1 MDCTRY
7 SRRNSGC
14 DCVCLLANNPDG
26 RSQELRNDHE
36 PTRMD
41 RPDHCCRNTSNACW
55 YFLDDVSSGRPQTV
69 AERCSTSPS
78 AAKPLS
84 FCLSAFLG
92 VYSHPAASDND
103 SINLSA
109 HVQNLCGCKPDP
121 VRPERTLSLPKGKS
135 KGERRDTHKFQT

>member
-1 MDCTRY
+1 MDCTRH

-14 DCVCLLANNPDG
+14 DCVCVLANSPDG
-26 RSQELRNDHE
+26 RSQGLRNDHE

-41 RPDHCCRNTSNACW
+41 CACHCRGRSSNACW
-55 YFLDDVSSGRPQTV
+55 RLLADVFFGRPQMI
-69 AERCSTSPS
+69 AKRCSISPS

-92 VYSHPAASDND
+92 AHYYPAASDND

-121 VRPERTLSLPKGKS
+121 VRPERTLSLSKGKS